1 MNREEIKEALKNIV
15 AEQLSIKT
23 EDISDTSTFDE
34 LGADSLDRVEV
45 VMKIEEAL
53 NIELNDDEMERIT
66 TFSVLVDYVD
76 RVSQGS

>member
-1 MNREEIKEALKNIV
+1 MNREEIKEALKKII
-15 AEQLSIKT
+15 AEQLSIKA
-23 EDISDTSTFDE
+23 EDIGDTSTFDE

-53 NIELNDDEMERIT
+53 NLELNDDEMERIT
-66 TFSVLVDYVD
+66 TFVALVDYVE